1 MAGNRWKIHDVSTG
15 FEISW
20 TLDEMICYFVHII
33 NNFIYFSAIGTSE
46 KRQPTIE
53 RREWRFDQ
61 GYFKIVQVID
71 NIYCF

>member
-1 MAGNRWKIHDVSTG
+1 MK
-15 FEISW
+15 
-20 TLDEMICYFVHII
+20 LFVILQFI
-33 NNFIYFSAIGTSE
+33 VNNNGIFILLSFSAIGTSE

-71 NIYCF
+71 ICF